1 MRICYCFGYHE
12 SEASIVFRG
21 LLLSRQT
28 FEPATCYSAAV
39 TFYYVGNNSN
49 TPTMDDSESISVLSE
64 GSAAVNA
71 YGSIV
76 GDHEATGS
84 GAIEVR

>member
-1 MRICYCFGYHE
+1 MF
-12 SEASIVFRG
+12 SEVYFSPQF
-21 LLLSRQT
+21 
-28 FEPATCYSAAV
+28 FERATCYSAAV

-49 TPTMDDSESISVLSE
+49 GYTMDDSESISVLSE
-64 GSAAVNA
+64 GGAAVNA

-84 GAIEVR
+84 GVREV